1 MEPAG
6 RGTDLSPQGAGPCPQ
21 SLESRGVRQEVDL
34 SEAGA
39 CKMTLGPER
48 KTSGCGG
55 ECGELNGG
63 QGRGYPHTAPL
74 CKLDRAHLSVD
85 VVLPLCPWLVGR
97 ERAWT
102 ELSPPAP
109 PTLCTCLCAG
119 CKLYNCTWQPWPQTT
134 GAATQLQALDPIF
147 QGQPIWGLCEIL

>member
-6 RGTDLSPQGAGPCPQ
+6 RGTDLSPRGAGPRPQ

-63 QGRGYPHTAPL
+63 QGHGYPHTAPL
-74 CKLDRAHLSVD
+74 CKLDRAHLLVD

-109 PTLCTCLCAG
+109 PATKVARNIQ
-119 CKLYNCTWQPWPQTT
+119 KLRMQEPPPYPTSNIQIM
-134 GAATQLQALDPIF
+134 ASLYV
-147 QGQPIWGLCEIL
+147 

>member
-6 RGTDLSPQGAGPCPQ
+6 RGTDLSPQGAGPRPQ

-55 ECGELNGG
+55 ECGELEKMSHLRGG
-63 QGRGYPHTAPL
+63 GELLYLFCLLFPGENAGP
-74 CKLDRAHLSVD
+74 
-85 VVLPLCPWLVGR
+85 VLPD
-97 ERAWT
+97 
-102 ELSPPAP
+102 SS
-109 PTLCTCLCAG
+109 TLQQ
-119 CKLYNCTWQPWPQTT
+119 KLQ
-134 GAATQLQALDPIF
+134 I
-147 QGQPIWGLCEIL
+147 